1 MDKTSAQESLQG
13 ILKVLVRVSKG
24 FDNRIE
30 DISNFW
36 ALNDLSNA
44 LDSFNSSL
52 MNLFMSVI

>member
-30 DISNFW
+30 EFSNLW